1 LLLVLLTACSAPNLE
16 LGTHHINPVIPGDC
30 PDPGVLR
37 DGSQYVLTC
46 TSGNAS
52 DAFPIYTSSDLVRW
66 SRVSHV
72 FPAGN
77 RPTWATGDF
86 WAPEIH
92 KIGASYIAYFTARDT
107 RGMLSIGAAVGAS
120 ATGPFVDL
128 GAPLLQD
135 SAMGLIDASAFTAAN
150 GTPYLLWKDDG
161 NAIGQR
167 TNIYAQQ
174 LRSDG
179 LALVGSPT
187 TLISNDEPWEGAVTE
202 APFMVER
209 NGMFYLFYSGNSY
222 ADATYAVG
230 VARGPSPLGPMTK
243 LGTPILSSAG
253 AWAGPGHC
261 AVVETFGGD
270 TAVVYHAWPNDCIN
284 GPRCGRATLLDFAH
298 WGADGWPR
306 MAAARAPRSAAIGAK
321 VATEN

>member
-1 LLLVLLTACSAPNLE
+1 MRYLLLVLLAACSGTHLE
-16 LGTHHINPVIPGDC
+16 LGTQQHTNPVIPGDC

-46 TSGNAS
+46 TSGNAAH
-52 DAFPIYTSSDLVRW
+52 AFPIYTSSDLQHW
-66 SRVSHV
+66 SRVAHV

-77 RPTWATGDF
+77 HPAWAVGDF

-92 KIGASYIAYFTARDT
+92 KIGERYIAYYTARDT
-107 RGMLSIGAAVGAS
+107 RGLLSIGAASAPN

-128 GAPLLQD
+128 GAPLVQHAAL
-135 SAMGLIDASAFTAAN
+135 GVIDASQFRASD
-150 GTPYLLWKDDG
+150 GTHYLLWKDDG
-161 NAIGQR
+161 NAIGER
-167 TNIYAQQ
+167 TPIHAQQ
-174 LRSDG
+174 LALDG
-179 LALVGSPT
+179 LGLVGAPS

-209 NGMFYLFYSGNSY
+209 DGMFYLFYSGNSY

-243 LGTPILSSAG
+243 LGAPILASYG
-253 AWAGPGHC
+253 DWAGPGHC
-261 AVVETFGGD
+261 AVVDTAAGD

-284 GPRCGRATLLDFAH
+284 GPTCGRATLLDFAQ

-306 MAAARAPRSAAIGAK
+306 IR
-321 VATEN
+321 